1 MRFSGPYPTTPGPV
15 YLASA
20 TPQPFFK
27 TSIRGRQ
34 KAASGPKT
42 TLMSL
47 PTYDEEDDQGSILQN
62 FISAHTFSDILSS
75 KLGQIATQKQHIFI
89 YLSIMDNKFGF

>member
-62 FISAHTFSDILSS
+62 FISAQTFSDIHTFL
-75 KLGQIATQKQHIFI
+75 KAWTNCNPKTKYI
-89 YLSIMDNKFGF
+89 YLS